1 MAKPRAP
8 YVVTFTADRIPHHFH
23 HSDPNPGPNGSL
35 ANRAGFTHVRLEGR
49 GLLSFQPAVGGARRD
64 GLVPFY
70 YVRVTVLFRLTDFS
84 VAISSN
90 YPEGSCAYKATEQ
103 LELDAHIRAPIEI
116 LMSYRDP
123 LIAQLNTIPLPTRH
137 SPKWIHRSE
146 WEAVDGNF
154 QGKVYQVVADI
165 KTQVAADLLRDRD
178 NQDSQ
183 DNYSRVFDKCPPA
196 EWNRTR

>member
-1 MAKPRAP
+1 MAEPRAP
-8 YVVTFTADRIPHHFH
+8 YVVTFTADPVPDHFL
-23 HSDPNPGPNGSL
+23 HSNPNPGPNGSL

-49 GLLSFQPAVGGARRD
+49 GLLSFQPALGVARRD
-64 GLVPFY
+64 GSVPFY
-70 YVRVTVLFRLTDFS
+70 DVNVTVLFRLTDFS

-90 YPEGSCAYKATEQ
+90 YPEGSCAYDATLQ
-103 LELDAHIRAPIEI
+103 HELDAHIRAPIKI

-137 SPKWIHRSE
+137 SPKWVHASE

-154 QGKVYQVVADI
+154 QGKVYQAVADI
-165 KTQVAADLLRDRD
+165 KAQVATDLNSDRD

-183 DNYSRVFDKCPPA
+183 DNYGKVYGKCPPA
-196 EWNRTR
+196 QWNRTR